1 MKWRLPAIPGH
12 VRPSG
17 LAAAA
22 CLWMATAANLPLWKA
37 LSGLSLL
44 DRPTGWAFA
53 AALAVMMAAAL
64 MALAGLAAWRWTLK
78 PVLIALLLVAAFSAY
93 FMLSYG
99 VVIDTTMLVNVMQ
112 TDRHEA
118 TALFSPRLLLVV
130 GVLGVL
136 PAVLVWRTPIAWS
149 HWKGRLWRNLLWVA
163 AALAVMVVVALA
175 SFQPLSS
182 TMRNHKQVRYLMNPL
197 NGLYAAGWL
206 AAAPLRRDTTRL
218 DPLGQDAVLV
228 AAPDSKPPLL
238 VLVLGETGR
247 SGNFG
252 LNGYA
257 RDTTPELAREK
268 VASFRN
274 AWSCGTSTAA
284 SVPCMFSHLGRD
296 AFEARAHNHE
306 GLMDVLQHAGLAVL
320 WLDNQSGCKGV
331 CDRVPN
337 VNTSSIQHPTLCP
350 DGECLD
356 GVMLEGLDA
365 RIAQLD
371 PARRARGVV
380 LVLHQMGSHGPAYS
394 QRSPAAYKRFQP
406 ECTSVNLQDCSRES
420 LVNAYDNSIAYT
432 DHVLASTIGWL
443 KGQSARYD
451 TAMVY
456 VADHGES
463 LGENNLYLHGLPY
476 ALAPDVQKH
485 VPWITWLSAGYEQRS
500 GIATA
505 CLQGLSEAR
514 VTHDSYFHS
523 VLGLLGVRTAA
534 YREDL
539 DAYAPCDAARQA
551 TRTLPPRSVAHAGH
565 GADDADRRLGPGTQL
580 PAAAVHVLSGRMA
593 QFGEYSGTVQRAGD
607 FSRTLP

>member
-1 MKWRLPAIPGH
+1 MTWRFPAMPRH
-12 VRPSG
+12 VRPSA
-17 LAAAA
+17 LSAAV

-37 LSGLSLL
+37 LAGLSLL
-44 DRPTGWAFA
+44 DHPAGWAFG
-53 AALAVMMAAAL
+53 AALAVIMAAAL

-78 PVLIALLLVAAFSAY
+78 PVLMLLLLVAAFSAY

-99 VVIDTTMLVNVMQ
+99 VVIDTTMLVNVLQ

-118 TALFSPRLLLVV
+118 TALFSARLLLVV
-130 GVLGVL
+130 GILGVL
-136 PAVLVWRTPIAWS
+136 PAALVWRTPVAWS
-149 HWKGRLWRNLLWVA
+149 RWTGRVWRNLLWVA
-163 AALAVMVVVALA
+163 AALAVLVVAAVA

-206 AAAPLRRDTTRL
+206 AAAPLRRDNLRL
-218 DPLGQDAVLV
+218 DPVGRDAQL
-228 AAPDSKPPLL
+228 AAANSSKPPML

-268 VASFRN
+268 VASFRD

-296 AFEARAHNHE
+296 AFEARNHNYE
-306 GLMDVLQHAGLAVL
+306 DLLDVLQHAGLAVL

-337 VNTSSIQHPTLCP
+337 VNTSSLQHPTLCP
-350 DGECLD
+350 GGECLD

-380 LVLHQMGSHGPAYS
+380 VVMHQMGSHGPAYS

-432 DHVLASTIGWL
+432 DHILASTIGWL
-443 KGQSARYD
+443 KGQVAHYD

-476 ALAPDVQKH
+476 AIAPDVQKH
-485 VPWITWLSAGYEQRS
+485 VPWITWLSPQFELRS
-500 GIATA
+500 GISSA
-505 CLQGLSEAR
+505 CLLDVRDAR
-514 VTHDSYFHS
+514 LTHDSYFHS
-523 VLGLLGVRTAA
+523 VLGLLGVQTAI
-534 YREDL
+534 YRENL
-539 DAYAPCDAARQA
+539 DAYAPCNAAQQA
-551 TRTLPPRSVAHAGH
+551 QRALPQRGVA
-565 GADDADRRLGPGTQL
+565 DADHAAGATARRLSAGPQL
-580 PAAAVHVLSGRMA
+580 PAAAVNVLARRVA
-593 QFGEYSGTVQRAGD
+593 QLGQHPGAVQRAGD
-607 FSRTLP
+607 LGGTLP